1 MGSTPMS
8 RHSRDCMS
16 RRIAWQGISG
26 LMGDM
31 GMESLSSD
39 WAMQQASTRVASF
52 PKMAVSPT
60 TPIWQKLHR

>member
-8 RHSRDCMS
+8 RHSRGCMS
-16 RRIAWQGISG
+16 RQIAWQGISG

-39 WAMQQASTRVASF
+39 WAMQQASTRVA
-52 PKMAVSPT
+52 
-60 TPIWQKLHR
+60 KLPQNGRLTDNAHLAEAA